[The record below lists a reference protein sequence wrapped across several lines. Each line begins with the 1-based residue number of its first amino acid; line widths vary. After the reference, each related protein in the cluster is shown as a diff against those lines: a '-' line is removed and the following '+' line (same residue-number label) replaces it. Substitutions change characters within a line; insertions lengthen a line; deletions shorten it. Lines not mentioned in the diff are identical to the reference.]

1 MDDRADLGRKVP
13 LEGPLRTKISPGATT
28 GERSRDCSAH
38 TALRPMWCCR
48 ACGQPWPCAPARLVL
63 KAEYADDQ
71 IGLSLYLCGL
81 LHEAARDLY
90 RLNPDAGP
98 SPADLFR
105 RFVAWGPY
113 RRPVVDPS
121 QH

>member
-1 MDDRADLGRKVP
+1 MHPSGRADEPTTTDCAGGAVDRP
-13 LEGPLRTKISPGATT
+13 RAYPSHAPPHTPLRPV
-28 GERSRDCSAH
+28 
-38 TALRPMWCCR
+38 WCCR
-48 ACGQPWPCAPARLVL
+48 ACGQPWPCAQARLLL

-90 RLNPDAGP
+90 RLNPDDGP
-98 SPADLFR
+98 APADLFR

-113 RRPVVDPS
+113 RRPAVDPP
-121 QH
+121 